1 MTTTAVAALLTTVLT
16 ATAGP
21 LAAKEMISSAQQV
34 PTFEGTIDLEFGE
47 LDGEDPYLFSRIESI
62 VEDANGRI
70 IVADLQSHEV
80 RVFDPDGRFV
90 FRFGGAGEG
99 PGELT
104 DPCCLAFGPD
114 GLLWVRES
122 VRYSAFELGPESA
135 RYERGLRIAHT
146 GVGMVAPVTFDALG
160 RLVDIGPI
168 YSSPSGLRMVRLH
181 RNTDGA
187 VDTVMMARTADYGSR
202 KRVLRAMIC
211 ARPMSTRDRRW
222 WRAIAGPSVST
233 RAPFRGSPNW

>member
-1 MTTTAVAALLTTVLT
+1 M
-16 ATAGP
+16 G
-21 LAAKEMISSAQQV
+21 
-34 PTFEGTIDLEFGE
+34 GGGDLPGKG
-47 LDGEDPYLFSRIESI
+47 LRHSQRDGYHDTSLPP
-62 VEDANGRI
+62 V
-70 IVADLQSHEV
+70 
-80 RVFDPDGRFV
+80 
-90 FRFGGAGEG
+90 GGAGEG

-181 RNTDGA
+181 RNPDGA
-187 VDTVMMARTADYGSR
+187 VDTVGMANPERLAAGSTT
-202 KRVLRAMIC
+202 VTELVMLGT
-211 ARPMSTRDRRW
+211 TRDELDIRRVA
-222 WRAIAGPSVST
+222 RVRFQRIY
-233 RAPFRGSPNW
+233 